1 MNDIFAI
8 TKSNSVYHIR
18 NHIAGGFKVKKIC
31 PVENELDKQ
40 EFDLQIVIKENQM
53 VHIIK
58 IDDLIKNMQGSN
70 LKYMVEREKFKTTS
84 PIVSA
89 FSVGHVKQTF

>member
-1 MNDIFAI
+1 
-8 TKSNSVYHIR
+8 
-18 NHIAGGFKVKKIC
+18 
-31 PVENELDKQ
+31 
-40 EFDLQIVIKENQM
+40 M

-89 FSVGHVKQTF
+89 FSVGHVKQIF